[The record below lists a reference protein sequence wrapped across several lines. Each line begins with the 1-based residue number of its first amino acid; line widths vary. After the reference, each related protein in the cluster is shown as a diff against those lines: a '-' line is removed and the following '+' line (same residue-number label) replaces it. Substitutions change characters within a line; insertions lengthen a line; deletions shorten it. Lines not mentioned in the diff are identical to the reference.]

1 MGTPYFQSVKKSIEG
16 EGLNEKI
23 EKLADAEQERFLKQH
38 GKPLDRNDARS
49 AVLKAN
55 PDLSQEF
62 ISKSYKG

>member
-1 MGTPYFQSVKKSIEG
+1 MSGPYFQSVAKSIEG
-16 EGLNEKI
+16 TSLNEKI
-23 EKLADAEQERFLKQH
+23 EKLADHEQEKFLKQH

-62 ISKSYKG
+62 ISKSYRG